1 MPAVTTL
8 VTERWPAR
16 WYFAGLL
23 FCSAGKDP
31 EWNSMV
37 TVIHKQRQRWK
48 RHEYTR
54 NVFPATFLAL
64 LTTLLMVSAWLFFTG
79 R

>member
-1 MPAVTTL
+1 
-8 VTERWPAR
+8 
-16 WYFAGLL
+16 
-23 FCSAGKDP
+23 
-31 EWNSMV
+31 MV